1 MRESGARGL
10 LDPAWMVPASSQVAA
25 CVHNRPP
32 VGLIGKRTLHRHWEA
47 YLPSLRR
54 WAKRGGGR
62 RRRRRLRRVEVE
74 VEATLQISGVE
85 VTGNR
90 LGETLS
96 HGDELCGLVLGGF
109 DRGEEGGDLDEVD
122 EDTDGGGLVNGG

>member
-1 MRESGARGL
+1 M
-10 LDPAWMVPASSQVAA
+10 
-25 CVHNRPP
+25 
-32 VGLIGKRTLHRHWEA
+32 
-47 YLPSLRR
+47 
-54 WAKRGGGR
+54 
-62 RRRRRLRRVEVE
+62 E